1 MCISRILLIK
11 MCLASSLLMA
21 QQVQHLPEKV
31 TLLVDAELPVPFAV
45 VDAIQPVKAGTEVF
59 LKGVHGDKVKVAHGV
74 AEGYLH
80 YTHTDYEKRAKD
92 IAQNPPLAAPPAPRF
107 KPYDEPIVFDRVTAE
122 EVEMR
127 AMARE
132 QQRQIEAQEMRVR
145 QAARQLRNEL
155 NEIDQRARKEL
166 MDYKEGEKKRLA
178 AQIES
183 EKRQVEILREQQANS
198 TSPDEHLFA
207 EERINMWEGWL
218 KESKLQKKSVQD
230 SLHDLRNERP

>member
-1 MCISRILLIK
+1 
-11 MCLASSLLMA
+11 
-21 QQVQHLPEKV
+21 
-31 TLLVDAELPVPFAV
+31 
-45 VDAIQPVKAGTEVF
+45 
-59 LKGVHGDKVKVAHGV
+59 
-74 AEGYLH
+74 
-80 YTHTDYEKRAKD
+80 
-92 IAQNPPLAAPPAPRF
+92 
-107 KPYDEPIVFDRVTAE
+107 
-122 EVEMR
+122 
-127 AMARE
+127 MARE